1 VKNFCFRNMSRHQV
15 LNAATPSQLPP
26 RLCALGI
33 MTKAPRPGNV
43 KTRLTPPLT
52 AQEAA
57 GLNVCFLRDLGRSIF
72 AASMKASALGIGI
85 YTPVG
90 AEEVYGDVL
99 PEDFFLL
106 PQRGV
111 RFGERLAFAAED
123 LFKVGFESV
132 CLINSDSPTV
142 PASNFSQAVNELAKP
157 GERIVLGPSDDGGY
171 YLIGLGRMHRRL
183 FEEIDWSTKHV
194 LKQTIDRAAEI
205 GLHVHL
211 LPNGFDVDDGA
222 TLRRLCDEL
231 LGEGGSVSNDVAA
244 TTREF
249 LQKIIGREGRERIW
263 PVL

>member
-1 VKNFCFRNMSRHQV
+1 MSRHEV
-15 LNAATPSQLPP
+15 LNPATPSQLPSK
-26 RLCALGI
+26 LCALGI
-33 MTKAPRPGNV
+33 MTKAPQAGKV

-52 AQEAA
+52 PEEAA
-57 GLNVCFLRDLGRSIF
+57 ELNVCFLRDLGRAISV
-72 AASMKASALGIGI
+72 ASMESPALGIGI

-99 PEDFFLL
+99 PEGFFLI

-111 RFGERLAFAAED
+111 KFGERLVLAAED

-142 PASNFSQAVNELAKP
+142 PASNFTEAVDELAKS
-157 GERIVLGPSDDGGY
+157 GDRIVLGPSDDGGY
-171 YLIGLGRMHRRL
+171 YLIGLGQMHRRL

-194 LKQTIDRAAEI
+194 LTQTIDRAAEI
-205 GLHVHL
+205 GVHVHL
-211 LPNGFDVDDGA
+211 LPHGFDVDDRA
-222 TLRRLCDEL
+222 TLRRVCDEL

-249 LQKIIGREGRERIW
+249 LQEIIARKGRERIW
-263 PVL
+263 PM

>member
-1 VKNFCFRNMSRHQV
+1 MSRHQV
-15 LNAATPSQLPP
+15 LNAATPSQLPS

-33 MTKAPRPGNV
+33 MTKAPEAGKV

-57 GLNVCFLRDLGRSIF
+57 GLNMCFLRDLGRSISV
-72 AASMKASALGIGI
+72 ASTESPALGIGI

-99 PEDFFLL
+99 PKGFFLI

-111 RFGERLAFAAED
+111 GFGERLAFAAED

-132 CLINSDSPTV
+132 CLINSDSPTI
-142 PASNFSQAVNELAKP
+142 PASSFAEAAKELAKP
-157 GERIVLGPSDDGGY
+157 GERIVLGPADDGGY
-171 YLIGLGRMHRRL
+171 YLIGLGQTHRRL

-194 LKQTIDRAAEI
+194 FKQTIDRAAEI
-205 GLHVHL
+205 GVHVHL
-211 LPNGFDVDDGA
+211 LPHGFDVDDKA
-222 TLRRLCDEL
+222 TLCRLCDEL
-231 LGEGGSVSNDVAA
+231 LGEGGPVSNDVAA

-249 LQKIIGREGRERIW
+249 LQEIIAREGRERIW

>member
-1 VKNFCFRNMSRHQV
+1 MSRHQV
-15 LNAATPSQLPP
+15 LNPAMPSQLSS

-33 MTKAPRPGNV
+33 MTKAPQAGKV

-57 GLNVCFLRDLGRSIF
+57 GLNMCFLRDLGRSISV
-72 AASMKASALGIGI
+72 ASMESPALGIGI

-90 AEEVYGDVL
+90 TEGVYGDVL
-99 PEDFFLL
+99 PEGFFLI

-111 RFGERLAFAAED
+111 RFGERLALAGED

-142 PASNFSQAVNELAKP
+142 PASNFTQAVNELAKS
-157 GERIVLGPSDDGGY
+157 GDRIVLGPSDDGGY
-171 YLIGLGRMHRRL
+171 YLIGLGQMHRRL

-194 LKQTIDRAAEI
+194 LTQTIDRAAEI
-205 GLHVHL
+205 GVHVHL
-211 LPNGFDVDDGA
+211 LPHGFDVDDRA

-249 LQKIIGREGRERIW
+249 LQKIITREGRERLG
-263 PVL
+263 PL